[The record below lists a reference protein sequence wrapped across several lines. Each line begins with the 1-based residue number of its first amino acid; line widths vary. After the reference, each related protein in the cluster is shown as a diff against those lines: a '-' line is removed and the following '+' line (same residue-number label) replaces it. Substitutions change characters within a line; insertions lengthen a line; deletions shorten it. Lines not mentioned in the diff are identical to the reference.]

1 TAKVLSHLKGDKVIV
16 FKKKRRKGY
25 RVKNGHR
32 QFLTEIQIESISAK
46 APAKK
51 AAPKKEAKPVE
62 EVKKPVAKKESSAPK
77 KAPVKKAAAKKT
89 TKKATKPEITKLVKP
104 TTKKEKAPLDIQ
116 PVINIG
122 TAGHVDE
129 GKSTLIRLLTGKFP
143 DEHSEELKRGI
154 TIRLGY
160 ADCDIYECPNCEEPD
175 KWSTTS
181 DCLHCGSKAVHIRR
195 VSFVDAPGH
204 EILMQVMLSGAAIMD
219 GVMLVIAANNKVPQ
233 PQTREHLAALT
244 ALGIENIVIVQNKVE
259 LVSTKEANQNFQ
271 DIKNFLKGTI
281 AENAPIIPMSAMH
294 GVNMDVLLS
303 ALQKFMPTPER
314 DKEAPVMMHVARS
327 FDINRPGSKPK
338 TLKGGVLG
346 GSLIRGVIK
355 KGDIISILPGLKK
368 RSKDRKSTIFQPVQT
383 KIESIRVG
391 EKSKADEAT
400 PGGLLAIQ
408 TMLDPSMTRSDNLA
422 GSLVARTGSEPPV
435 INSIIIHANLFEN
448 VVGSE
453 VDKKVQ
459 PIYNGERIL
468 LTIGTSTAVGTV
480 KKVLKKGN
488 VDFTL
493 KPVIAMDPDS
503 KVALSRQIQKRWRLI
518 GWGEIVS
525 YETVELKYSD

>member
-1 TAKVLSHLKGDKVIV
+1 MLFRSV
-16 FKKKRRKGY
+16 
-25 RVKNGHR
+25 
-32 QFLTEIQIESISAK
+32 
-46 APAKK
+46 
-51 AAPKKEAKPVE
+51 
-62 EVKKPVAKKESSAPK
+62 ESS
-77 KAPVKKAAAKKT
+77 
-89 TKKATKPEITKLVKP
+89 
-104 TTKKEKAPLDIQ
+104 
-116 PVINIG
+116 
-122 TAGHVDE
+122 
-129 GKSTLIRLLTGKFP
+129 
-143 DEHSEELKRGI
+143 
-154 TIRLGY
+154 
-160 ADCDIYECPNCEEPD
+160 
-175 KWSTTS
+175 
-181 DCLHCGSKAVHIRR
+181 
-195 VSFVDAPGH
+195 
-204 EILMQVMLSGAAIMD
+204 
-219 GVMLVIAANNKVPQ
+219 
-233 PQTREHLAALT
+233 
-244 ALGIENIVIVQNKVE
+244 
-259 LVSTKEANQNFQ
+259 
-271 DIKNFLKGTI
+271 
-281 AENAPIIPMSAMH
+281 
-294 GVNMDVLLS
+294 
-303 ALQKFMPTPER
+303 
-314 DKEAPVMMHVARS
+314 
-327 FDINRPGSKPK
+327 
-338 TLKGGVLG
+338 
-346 GSLIRGVIK
+346 
-355 KGDIISILPGLKK
+355 
-368 RSKDRKSTIFQPVQT
+368 
-383 KIESIRVG
+383 RVG